1 MIEKSQESLPVFAS
15 GMWHASWTVE
25 NMERTLPFY
34 VDLLGMEVVHTQIQD
49 NEYTRKLVGIP
60 GAKLKAVLLKFRETP
75 PGLSGHVI
83 ELMEYLAPKGVK
95 IDTKPCNV
103 GAAHF
108 ALITRDV
115 KSMHAR
121 LSAAGV
127 EFVSEPVAI
136 TAGIN
141 EGGCTCYLHDPDGFT
156 LELMQPPAWR
166 LEGTEKAPNPL

>member
-1 MIEKSQESLPVFAS
+1 MSETSSQPVFVS

-25 NMERTLPFY
+25 NMDRTLPFY

-60 GAKLKAVLLKFRETP
+60 GAKLKAVLLKFRDAP
-75 PGLSGHVI
+75 AGVSRHVI

-108 ALITRDV
+108 AFFTRDV
-115 KSMHAR
+115 KAMHAR

-127 EFVSEPVAI
+127 EFVSAPVDI

-141 EGGCTCYLHDPDGFT
+141 EGGCVCYLRDPDGFT

-166 LEGTEKAPNPL
+166 FEEVEKNAKIL